1 MKEIIGLSILASILF
16 GAALWLGFYGLLKR
30 FKQLLYVALASL
42 LLCILVAG
50 WAAYR
55 TFSNSYRHV
64 AEAVRPRR
72 GAEIYQALFGQS
84 PVACTRVLAA
94 QNQVVPRIDDAIW
107 LHFTTCPGEF
117 KRLVTRY
124 PFDGGKEPTA
134 QWLEQIPGAQ
144 NISWFRPQAMGDTI
158 LVYEYATER
167 SRNIQTFWA
176 SRDSTEVFY
185 RDIAD

>member
-1 MKEIIGLSILASILF
+1 MKEIIGLSILASLLF

-30 FKQLLYVALASL
+30 YRQRLYVAVASL
-42 LLCILVAG
+42 LLCTLVAG
-50 WAAYR
+50 WTAYR
-55 TFSNSYRHV
+55 TFSKSYRHV
-64 AEAVRPRR
+64 AEAVRPRT

-84 PVACTRVLAA
+84 TVACTRVLAA
-94 QNQVVPRIDDAIW
+94 QDQVVPRIDYAIW
-107 LHFTTCPGEF
+107 LHFTTCPSEF
-117 KRLVTRY
+117 KRLLARH

-134 QWLEQIPGAQ
+134 QWLESIPGAD
-144 NISWFRPQAMGDTI
+144 NIPWFRPQAMGDTI

-176 SRDSTEVFY
+176 SHDSTEVFY

>member
-1 MKEIIGLSILASILF
+1 MKEIISLSILASAFLGI
-16 GAALWLGFYGLLKR
+16 ALSLGLYGLLKR
-30 FKQLLYVALASL
+30 KKRMAYLAVASL
-42 LLCILVAG
+42 LLGMVVSG

-55 TFSNSYRHV
+55 TFYKSYRHV
-64 AEAVRPRR
+64 AEAVRPRT

-84 PVACTRVLAA
+84 PVACTQVLAA
-94 QNQVVPRIDDAIW
+94 QDQVVPRIDYAIW
-107 LHFTTCPGEF
+107 LHFTTCPSEF
-117 KRLVTRY
+117 KRLLARHL
-124 PFDGGKEPTA
+124 FDGGKEPTA
-134 QWLEQIPGAQ
+134 QWVESIPGAE
-144 NISWFRPQAMGDTI
+144 NIQWLRPQAMGDTI